1 MARILGSQRERD
13 FRDPQDDFS
22 WTEVPP
28 WEVQILDKQNLIM
41 SMLHRVMEQQEIIM
55 ATYRDLG
62 DSIARNS
69 DATNSVL
76 QMLDGI
82 SQQLKEAQA
91 SNDPNAMAAAI
102 ANLDANTTRL
112 AAAATKSTPVDPNP
126 QQPLPPAPPET
137 TPTPSTAPPPAG

>member
-1 MARILGSQRERD
+1 MAPFFDSLPGRE
-13 FRDPQDDFS
+13 FRAPQDNFS
-22 WTEVPP
+22 WDEVPP
-28 WEVQILDKQNLIM
+28 WAIQISDKQDLIM
-41 SMLHRVMEQQEIIM
+41 TMLRTVMEQQEIIM

-62 DSIARNS
+62 DSIARNG

-102 ANLDANTTRL
+102 ANLDANTSRL

-137 TPTPSTAPPPAG
+137 TTTNLAAPPPAG